1 MATSPII
8 AKFDSVYR
16 DHETPGVP
24 ASGRREPDK
33 REIRAIGP
41 VIQSQIELIG
51 AVAITAEA
59 KTYTTYALANADKAN
74 RPANSLLIVY
84 ADPDTAKNGIYV
96 NAGGGL
102 VLSGL
107 SLGGE
112 AAAQIAALSNA
123 LDDLEAALDAE
134 EASRGSADTALDGL
148 ISTERDRINAIR
160 AITITGGGL
169 ATAGGDLT
177 APRTIT
183 VPKASE
189 ADVNAAADDTKAV
202 TPFSLAYMW
211 AVLNGKVPIT
221 RVLTAVGPLLKG
233 GGGLNT
239 DRNFEVTPATAA
251 DLANTAAAVQVLDRA
266 MTPASA
272 GTILSRVAVS
282 LLSSVSATT
291 AYIRGNPLRPTAQA
305 ALSNAVYAISR
316 VATEDGL
323 VLRFSGY
330 ALVSGTAYLKRTRQV
345 SGNLAQVGPDY
356 PVVVPAGEFDLD
368 IKSLEMPLLTG
379 EHITAFAPGV
389 LCAKAATTG
398 PGFYRSDFNSG
409 NVLSFPIGTEITNTR
424 LEFGFEIGALP
435 AQGQIAVALRN
446 DPALA
451 LVASSAMRQQVIGTP
466 NTPISAPVLSAE
478 EYAIGVPAVESGWI
492 TALEFYALRPGT
504 LWLKVRDF
512 STPTWSQAGVAYP
525 VRVSAAGLWRFTMA
539 DFGAIRILAGQYPAF
554 FSPGMVGRTTG
565 VVGVPLYNAPAG
577 SNNVETFTDATPDS
591 STRPEIRI
599 TIGSLADG
607 RALANAA
614 ATLPR
619 VAEVVTAASRVQRI
633 GATTTPVAAPMLAE
647 NGVYFVGPPLAATGP
662 LLNLYVHALYGGLLI
677 IKLGTRSL
685 VGGDTVWTQVG
696 PDYPVW
702 VKEGPQV
709 LTIRDFGEIIGN
721 AGEYVGWYGHGMI
734 ARTAGSGIAGPG
746 LYSSGTTGNVRQF
759 IDNTVDTSAR
769 PEIAFDF
776 GKMTFTARRI
786 DTLEA
791 RARNLTSALESALVA
806 ANVKTPAVA
815 LAKYEGFW
823 IDADDPST
831 LRTDIEGLIPV
842 TADGDAVRYIVDKSG
857 YGFDAK
863 VFGDGFRPIYKT
875 GGQNGRSYLLTTG
888 VEALEFLRR
897 DLFRNASKVSFLIAL
912 SHANLNFTGSRAVV
926 YGSLETTPSISR
938 AVIGQHAT
946 GSPWNYTWSGVAARR
961 SAADAA
967 TFVYSPRED
976 DEFRITI
983 RRYDIDFANGK
994 MRAFMNGES
1003 GIDSVANMI
1012 SSGKTIDADAMI
1024 LGLLGR
1030 DVTPPVRHAGRLY
1043 AMVCLIDADET
1054 SLNDSQAYLAQKY
1067 AVSARPAAHYNPGG
1081 LLPGT
1086 WTWFNDP
1093 RAIALSSTRFLV
1105 SSVSPCGSNL
1115 TAEYNFA
1122 TGVITHFV
1130 VQKLLQQDDHN
1141 NAAKVVRA
1149 DGRILQCYAGHAVGV
1164 FYAAISTNVGDGT
1177 SWQPSVDI
1185 SSQIAPAGITATF
1198 SYANL
1203 FMLDAEGNRIYL
1215 EFRAGE
1221 EGSGQA
1227 ARYLS
1232 WSDNGG
1238 VNWTQGKQILVPH
1251 RPYTKWRKTSPS
1263 RADMITTTG
1272 HPNDV
1277 ADNSVFHMYMEGGN
1291 FYKSDGTLIGPISG
1305 GPYDQK
1311 TALTKVF
1318 DATGLDDEAWVW
1330 DIVKDPA
1337 SAMRVAMIATFED
1350 PVAVNHHYRQARYIG
1365 GTWVLRYVASGGGN
1379 IYPVPTTERQYSGGA
1394 VHDPENIDIVYCS
1407 RQVDGAGVIDL
1418 DNGVHQL
1425 FKCVTTDGGVNWTKT
1440 QLTFGTEACFRPY
1453 IPEGGRRLF
1462 FSRGRYTSY
1471 VNFYCFIDSIAIS

>member
-1 MATSPII
+1 MPEDRVSTGALTEGTRVSEFLVNDRIDAEVNRTRSVKYDVVALQFATSGALADRLNETAAALTYPSLAALTANVAAPVY
-8 AKFDSVYR
+8 AKAEVRGAAVAGENGVYR
-16 DHETPGVP
+16 KTAATGNPGWERV
-24 ASGRREPDK
+24 GDLDVDWTIFED
-33 REIRAIGP
+33 
-41 VIQSQIELIG
+41 EL
-51 AVAITAEA
+51 E
-59 KTYTTYALANADKAN
+59 LKAN
-74 RPANSLLIVY
+74 RSEL
-84 ADPDTAKNGIYV
+84 
-96 NAGGGL
+96 
-102 VLSGL
+102 
-107 SLGGE
+107 
-112 AAAQIAALSNA
+112 AAL
-123 LDDLEAALDAE
+123 
-134 EASRGSADTALDGL
+134 ASRTV
-148 ISTERDRINAIR
+148 
-160 AITITGGGL
+160 TGQGL
-169 ATAGGDLT
+169 ATGGGDLT
-177 APRTIT
+177 ASRQIA
-183 VPKASE
+183 VEKATE
-189 ADVNAAADDTKAV
+189 ADVNAATNDNKAV
-202 TPFSLAYMW
+202 TPLSLAYMW

-677 IKLGTRSL
+677 IKLGTRTL
-685 VGGDTVWTQVG
+685 VGADVTWTQVG

-721 AGEYVGWYGHGMI
+721 AGEYVGWYAPGMI
-734 ARTAGSGIAGPG
+734 ARTTGSGIAGPG

-786 DTLEA
+786 DALEA
-791 RARNLTSALESALVA
+791 GLRNMVRAMKASLSASG
-806 ANVKTPAVA
+806 VKTPAAA
-815 LAKYEGFW
+815 LAEYEGFW
-823 IDADDPST
+823 IDA
-831 LRTDIEGLIPV
+831 TDLATMHTDLGGV
-842 TADGDAVRYIVDKSG
+842 TQVVADGERVRHAADKAG
-857 YGFDAK
+857 WGFDAK
-863 VFGDGFRPIYKT
+863 VFGDAQRPLFKT
-875 GGQNGRSYLLTTG
+875 GGQNGQPYLLTTG

-897 DLFRNASKVSFLIAL
+897 DLFKNRSCVSFLIV
-912 SHANLNFTGSRAVV
+912 SRHANQATTGSRAIV

-938 AVIGQHAT
+938 VVVGQHGAN
-946 GSPWNYTWSGVAARR
+946 SPWNYTWPGVAARR

-967 TFVYSPRED
+967 TFVYSPREVD
-976 DEFRITI
+976 TRATI
-983 RRYDIDFANGK
+983 RRYDIDFAKGK
-994 MRAFMNGES
+994 LRAFLNGES
-1003 GIDSVANMI
+1003 GIDSVATLP
-1012 SSGKTIDADAMI
+1012 SSGVTIDADAMM
-1024 LGLLGR
+1024 LGLFGQGS
-1030 DVTPPVRHAGRLY
+1030 TPPVRFAGEFY
-1043 AMVCLIDADET
+1043 EMICLIGADEAT
-1054 SLNDSQAYLAQKY
+1054 LNACQAYLSEKY
-1067 AVSARPAAHYNPGG
+1067 AIPARPAEHYNPAG
-1081 LLPGT
+1081 LLPGVQT
-1086 WTWFNDP
+1086 WWNAP
-1093 RAIALSSTRFLV
+1093 SALALSPTRYV
-1105 SSVSPCGSNL
+1105 IGGVSPCGSIIC
-1115 TAEYNFA
+1115 AEYNFA
-1122 TGVITHFV
+1122 TNEITHV
-1130 VQKLLQQDDHN
+1130 VLHKLLQQDDHN
-1141 NAAKVVRA
+1141 NPAFVVRG
-1149 DGRILQCYAGHAVGV
+1149 DGRILAFYAGHAVGV
-1164 FYAAISTNVGDGT
+1164 YYVAVSTNVGDAK
-1177 SWQPSVDI
+1177 SFQPSVDI
-1185 SSQIAPAGITATF
+1185 APQIVPAGITATF
-1198 SYANL
+1198 TYANPV
-1203 FMLDAEGNRIYL
+1203 MLPAEGNRVYIV
-1215 EFRAGE
+1215 FRAGE
-1221 EGSGQA
+1221 EGTGQA
-1227 ARYLS
+1227 AQYIT
-1232 WSDNGG
+1232 WTDDGG
-1238 VNWTQGKQILVPH
+1238 VTFVRGKQLLLPH
-1251 RPYTKWRKTSPS
+1251 RPYVQVRQTAPDRFDILGTF
-1263 RADMITTTG
+1263 G
-1272 HPNDV
+1272 HPNDI
-1277 ADNSVFHMYMEGGN
+1277 ADNSAVHMYYKGGN
-1291 FYKSDGTLIGPISG
+1291 FYNSNDVLIGSLDDAPFNQRTQLS
-1305 GPYDQK
+1305 
-1311 TALTKVF
+1311 VVW
-1318 DATGLDDEAWVW
+1318 DATGDVDECWPW
-1330 DIVKDPA
+1330 DIMKDPL
-1337 SAMRVAMIATFED
+1337 SEMRVGAIATFED
-1350 PVAVNHHYRQARYIG
+1350 PVAINHKYYQTRFIAGSWVKRYI
-1365 GTWVLRYVASGGGN
+1365 TSGGGN
-1379 IYPVPTTERQYSGGA
+1379 IYPIPTRERQYSGG
-1394 VHDPENIDIVYCS
+1394 VVTDPDDINVTYCS
-1407 RQVDGAGVIDL
+1407 RQVDENGVIDL
-1418 DNGVHQL
+1418 DVGVHQA
-1425 FKCVTTDGGVNWTKT
+1425 FMCVTSDGGINWTET
-1440 QLTFGTEACFRPY
+1440 QLTFGADAIFRLTFPK
-1453 IPEGGRRLF
+1453 GGRRLLF
-1462 FSRGRYTSY
+1462 TRAKRYDTFEEY
-1471 VNFYCFIDSIAIS
+1471 YCFQDSLEIPLPTVH